1 MKTSSVYYTICVH
14 PQLVGYRGRARV
26 MVSLVSDTDPP
37 VPHAHSIVGKN
48 LRIQMQEF
56 RVDPGRQGRGGGS
69 AAPPPFATF
78 CIISIF
84 LFAYLVLG

>member
-48 LRIQMQEF
+48 SQDGM
-56 RVDPGRQGRGGGS
+56 
-69 AAPPPFATF
+69 
-78 CIISIF
+78 CIMEIGLESDMY
-84 LFAYLVLG
+84 AQ